1 MLKKAT
7 AKTTVHAVML
17 KENDVTLFLH
27 GACHVFALALHEHFG
42 YSLFLLH
49 DLATGHPKNATHVYC
64 RFDDAHSV
72 DVVGIASEQTAL
84 TELGW
89 SGPKYRRTEVSP
101 RELESYFT
109 TSDGGGLYADP
120 EFFAAAQKR
129 AQALIAKFKDHYSGR
144 ILKVIPGM
152 SRMQSASPQELRKM
166 FE

>member
-1 MLKKAT
+1 
-7 AKTTVHAVML
+7 ML
-17 KENDVTLFLH
+17 KEKDDTLFLH

-84 TELGW
+84 TELGF
-89 SGPKYRRTEVSP
+89 SGRPTETSE
-101 RELESYFT
+101 RELKERFT
-109 TSDGGGLYADP
+109 TSNGGGLYADP
-120 EFFAAAQKR
+120 EFFDVAQKR
-129 AQALIAKFKDHYSGR
+129 AQALIAKFKDYYSGR
-144 ILKVIPGM
+144 ILKAIPGM
-152 SRMQSASPQELRKM
+152 SRMPSALPQELQKM